1 MTTKDTPTL
10 DEPSKRLTEM
20 ILKGEDQDAARI
32 AGEIAVA
39 RTETNDIVDTI
50 SETMNIVADL
60 HEVERYT
67 VEQVESC
74 ERAAESALNA
84 IRPGLKVEQKRISGR
99 VMVTSLHGDP
109 HRFDKT
115 LLLTMLEM
123 GGFSALDGGEELS
136 PEEIVRNVK
145 AEKPDVIAIP
155 LVTPSSVNDLM
166 RTRSLLANSGAKTKL
181 VTYGR
186 GVAKL
191 PTDSPFTAAEE
202 DSLSILSRIA
212 EILIAR

>member
-1 MTTKDTPTL
+1 MTTDENPTI

-20 ILKGEDQDAARI
+20 ILKGEDQESARI
-32 AGEIAVA
+32 AAEIVGG
-39 RTETNDIVDTI
+39 RSETNDIVDAI

-67 VEQVESC
+67 VQQVESC

-84 IRPGLKVEQKRISGR
+84 IRPGLKVEQRRISGK

-109 HRFDKT
+109 HRFEKT

-136 PEEIVRNVK
+136 PEEVVRNVK
-145 AEKPDVIAIP
+145 NLKPDVLAIP
-155 LVTPSSVNDLM
+155 LVTTSAVNDLL
-166 RTRSLLANSGAKTKL
+166 RTRSLLANSGVKTKL

-191 PTDSPFTAAEE
+191 PSDSQLSAMEE
-202 DSLSILSRIA
+202 DSLGILSRIA
-212 EILIAR
+212 EILISR

>member
-1 MTTKDTPTL
+1 MTTDDTPTL
-10 DEPSKRLTEM
+10 NETSKRLTEV
-20 ILKGEDQDAARI
+20 ILKGDDQDAARI
-32 AGEIAVA
+32 AGEIAGGRA
-39 RTETNDIVDTI
+39 ETNDVVDTI
-50 SETMNIVADL
+50 SETMNIVSDL

-67 VEQVESC
+67 VQQVESC
-74 ERAAESALNA
+74 ERAAERALNA
-84 IRPGLKVEQKRISGR
+84 IRPRLKVEQRRISGR

-109 HRFDKT
+109 HTFDKT

-136 PEEIVRNVK
+136 PEDIVRNVK
-145 AEKPDVIAIP
+145 AVKPDVIAIP
-155 LVTPSSVNDLM
+155 LVTASAVNNLL

-191 PTDSPFTAAEE
+191 PVDSQLSAVEE

-212 EILIAR
+212 EILIAL

>member
-1 MTTKDTPTL
+1 MTTDDPL
-10 DEPSKRLTEM
+10 NRDESSKRLTEV
-20 ILKGEDQDAARI
+20 ILKGEEQDAARI
-32 AGEIAVA
+32 AGEIASG
-39 RTETNDIVDTI
+39 RTETNDVVDAI

-67 VEQVESC
+67 VQQVESC

-84 IRPGLKVEQKRISGR
+84 IRPGLKVEQRRISGK
-99 VMVTSLHGDP
+99 VMVASLHGDP
-109 HRFDKT
+109 HTFDKT

-136 PEEIVRNVK
+136 PEEVVRNVK
-145 AEKPDVIAIP
+145 RLKPDVLAIP
-155 LVTPSSVNDLM
+155 LVSPSSVNDLL
-166 RTRSLLANSGAKTKL
+166 RTRSLLANSGVKTKL

-186 GVAKL
+186 GVPKL
-191 PTDSPFTAAEE
+191 PNDSQLSAMEE

-212 EILIAR
+212 EILISL

>member
-1 MTTKDTPTL
+1 MTTDETSRI

-20 ILKGEDQDAARI
+20 ILKGEDQESARI
-32 AGEIAVA
+32 AAEIVGG
-39 RTETNDIVDTI
+39 RSETNDIVDAI

-67 VEQVESC
+67 VQQVESC

-84 IRPGLKVEQKRISGR
+84 IRPGIKVEQRRISGK

-136 PEEIVRNVK
+136 PEEVVRNVK
-145 AEKPDVIAIP
+145 SLKPDVLAIP
-155 LVTPSSVNDLM
+155 LVTTSAVNDLL
-166 RTRSLLANSGAKTKL
+166 RTRSLLANSGVKTKL

-191 PTDSPFTAAEE
+191 PSDSQLSAMEE
-202 DSLSILSRIA
+202 DSLSIMSRIA
-212 EILIAR
+212 EILMSR

>member
-1 MTTKDTPTL
+1 MTTDETPTIS
-10 DEPSKRLTEM
+10 DPSKRLTEM
-20 ILKGEDQDAARI
+20 ILKGEDQESARI
-32 AGEIAVA
+32 AAEIVGV
-39 RTETNDIVDTI
+39 RSQTNDVVDAI

-67 VEQVESC
+67 VQQVESC

-84 IRPGLKVEQKRISGR
+84 IRPGLKVEQRRISGK

-136 PEEIVRNVK
+136 PEEVVRNVK
-145 AEKPDVIAIP
+145 SLKPDVLAIP
-155 LVTPSSVNDLM
+155 LVTTSAVNDLL
-166 RTRSLLANSGAKTKL
+166 RTRSLLANSGVKTKL

-191 PTDSPFTAAEE
+191 PSDSQLSAVEE

>member
-1 MTTKDTPTL
+1 MTTEETPRI

-20 ILKGEDQDAARI
+20 ILKGEDQESARI
-32 AGEIAVA
+32 ASEIVGG
-39 RTETNDIVDTI
+39 RSQTNDIVDAI

-67 VEQVESC
+67 VQQVESC

-84 IRPGLKVEQKRISGR
+84 IRPGLKVEQRRISGK

-109 HRFDKT
+109 HRFEKT

-136 PEEIVRNVK
+136 PEEVVRNVK
-145 AEKPDVIAIP
+145 NLKPDVLAIP
-155 LVTPSSVNDLM
+155 LVTTSAVNDLL
-166 RTRSLLANSGAKTKL
+166 RTRSLLANSGVKTKL

-191 PTDSPFTAAEE
+191 PSDSQLSAMEE

-212 EILIAR
+212 EILISR

>member
-1 MTTKDTPTL
+1 MTTEETPRI

-20 ILKGEDQDAARI
+20 ILKGEDQESARI
-32 AGEIAVA
+32 ASEIVGG
-39 RTETNDIVDTI
+39 RSQTNDIVDAI

-67 VEQVESC
+67 VQQVESC

-84 IRPGLKVEQKRISGR
+84 IRPGLKVEQRRISGK

-136 PEEIVRNVK
+136 PEEVVRNVK
-145 AEKPDVIAIP
+145 NLKPDVLAIP
-155 LVTPSSVNDLM
+155 LVTTSAVNDLL
-166 RTRSLLANSGAKTKL
+166 RTRSLLANSGVKTKL

-191 PTDSPFTAAEE
+191 PSDSQLSAMEE
-202 DSLSILSRIA
+202 DSLGILSRIA
-212 EILIAR
+212 EILISR

>member
-1 MTTKDTPTL
+1 MTTENSSSI

-20 ILKGEDQDAARI
+20 ILKGEEQDAARI
-32 AGEIAVA
+32 AGEIVGGGS
-39 RTETNDIVDTI
+39 ETNDIVDAI

-60 HEVERYT
+60 HEVDRYT
-67 VEQVESC
+67 VQQVEGC

-84 IRPGLKVEQKRISGR
+84 IRPGLKVEQRRVSGR

-109 HRFDKT
+109 HKFDKT

-136 PEEIVRNVK
+136 PEEIVRHVK
-145 AEKPDVIAIP
+145 AEKPDVLAIP
-155 LVTPSSVNDLM
+155 LVTPSAVNDLM
-166 RTRSLLANSGAKTKL
+166 RTRSLLANSGVKTKL

-191 PTDSPFTAAEE
+191 PSDSQFTAAEE
-202 DSLSILSRIA
+202 DSLSILSKIA